1 MAGHLYPCQNSVK
14 KLKFISQIRNMP
26 TARHYPV
33 FTAVIWPL
41 TASIRKEIKPLLTVE
56 I

>member
-1 MAGHLYPCQNSVK
+1 
-14 KLKFISQIRNMP
+14 MP

-33 FTAVIWPL
+33 FTAVSGLVICPL
-41 TASIRKEIKPLLTVE
+41 TAGGKEIEPLLTVE